1 MNDFNK
7 QLDEALSRI
16 MNATNRVINQTVN
29 PICKEMPVTAKEM
42 MRLAMSKKLC
52 LGHYLT
58 TGAED

>member
-16 MNATNRVINQTVN
+16 MNATNLVINQTVN
-29 PICKEMPVTAKEM
+29 PICKVMPVTAKEM
-42 MRLAMSKKLC
+42 MRLAMSNKLC

-58 TGAED
+58 TGAEN